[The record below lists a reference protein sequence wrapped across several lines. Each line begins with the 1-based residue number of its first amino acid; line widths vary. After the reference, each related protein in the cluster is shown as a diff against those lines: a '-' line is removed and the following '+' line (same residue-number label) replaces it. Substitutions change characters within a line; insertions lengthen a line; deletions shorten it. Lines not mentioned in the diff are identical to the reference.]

1 MATATSGVKKPAAR
15 PAAGAKVNPMLR
27 GVKEITYH
35 WEGKDKGGKTIRG
48 EMRASGEAVVNAQ
61 LRRQG
66 IRATKIKKQS
76 LGRRGKIT
84 DKDITLF
91 TRQLATMMKAGVPLL
106 QAFDIVGKGHS
117 NRAVSKL
124 LSEIK
129 TEVET
134 GSSLATGLALFTA
147 VNALGGTSPDI
158 AWLACIDSACSSGG
172 SHTGSLLGFSANDG
186 WAGSILDAS
195 NFTLRIIIDIFH
207 TGPQATSFNSNLLLA
222 SVQRLPEPG
231 SLVLLVAT
239 LLGFVAAGRRRR
251 R

>member
-1 MATATSGVKKPAAR
+1 MNVLRSLLVVVGISLAVSSPAAAD
-15 PAAGAKVNPMLR
+15 PTLNL
-27 GVKEITYH
+27 
-35 WEGKDKGGKTIRG
+35 TIDDHVG
-48 EMRASGEAVVNAQ
+48 IGFDVDVNAPAGTG
-61 LRRQG
+61 LVSYNG
-66 IRATKIKKQS
+66 VIGSWNVNFAT
-76 LGRRGKIT
+76 GV
-84 DKDITLF
+84 
-91 TRQLATMMKAGVPLL
+91 GVPS
-106 QAFDIVGKGHS
+106 IS
-117 NRAVSKL
+117 S
-124 LSEIK
+124 SEIDLNSINV
-129 TEVET
+129 TNGAGSHHLTIVLTQT

>member
-1 MATATSGVKKPAAR
+1 MNVLRSLLVVVGISLAVSSPAAADPTLNLTIDDHVGIGFDVDVNAPAGTGLVSYNGVIGSWNVNFASGV
-15 PAAGAKVNPMLR
+15 
-27 GVKEITYH
+27 
-35 WEGKDKGGKTIRG
+35 
-48 EMRASGEAVVNAQ
+48 
-61 LRRQG
+61 
-66 IRATKIKKQS
+66 
-76 LGRRGKIT
+76 
-84 DKDITLF
+84 
-91 TRQLATMMKAGVPLL
+91 GVPS
-106 QAFDIVGKGHS
+106 IS
-117 NRAVSKL
+117 S
-124 LSEIK
+124 SEIDLNSINV
-129 TEVET
+129 TNGAGSHHLTIVLTQT